1 MSTIYNKMTAIAD
14 AIREQTGETGKLSL
28 DDMAT
33 SIGNISGT
41 NFSVV
46 GGITEPVNPKEN
58 TIWVDTSTSI
68 TSWIFSAT
76 QPETAEEGNV
86 WFPVGASSTAPFNAL
101 KKNGITVY
109 PQSAKQYINGAWVYN
124 ESKLYQNGVWVD
136 VIPDNYMFYEGYG
149 AVVPLY
155 TEQQRNSTITVAS
168 DKITT
173 TMPTTDT
180 GYYLTSCVSQD
191 KISVTKYNWLKVE
204 AKVTRL
210 AGTVNSS
217 SAKHDMRVVLTN
229 NQGAEANAQPASC
242 PASLALTVSAR
253 KVYAL
258 DISSFTGSYYCGV
271 AGTASAEI
279 YNMWLEE

>member
-1 MSTIYNKMTAIAD
+1 MGECILYGKSGGGAGYNFK
-14 AIREQTGETGKLSL
+14 
-28 DDMAT
+28 
-33 SIGNISGT
+33 
-41 NFSVV
+41 VV
-46 GGITEPVNPKEN
+46 GGTTEPLNPKEN
-58 TIWVDTSTSI
+58 SIWINTEAEI
-68 TSWIFSAT
+68 TSWVFSAS
-76 QPETAEEGNV
+76 QPDNLAEGNV
-86 WFPVGASSTAPFNAL
+86 WISTGTSSPVGFNAL

-109 PQSAKQYINGAWVYN
+109 PLSAKQYINGAWIYK
-124 ESKLYQNGVWVD
+124 ESKMYQNGVWVD
-136 VIPDNYMFYEGYG
+136 VIPDNYLFYGGYG
-149 AVVPLY
+149 AIVPLY
-155 TEQQRNSTITVAS
+155 TEQQRNSTITVTS